1 MNKLPFSELCPVLI
15 RMIDLRDVDSDA
27 FRKTC
32 MELGTKQ
39 LELRVRELN
48 EAKRAREGDDSPCK
62 RVRKCSSET
71 SMAAASLLSFSNN
84 TF

>member
-1 MNKLPFSELCPVLI
+1 
-15 RMIDLRDVDSDA
+15 
-27 FRKTC
+27 

>member
-1 MNKLPFSELCPVLI
+1 MLSK
-15 RMIDLRDVDSDA
+15 MIDLKDIDSDV

-48 EAKRAREGDDSPCK
+48 DAKRAREGDDSPCK
-62 RVRKCSSET
+62 RMRRCSSET

-84 TF
+84 TV